1 MLFEVVE
8 LHFDKLAMFQRIIQG
23 CKELRA
29 QTLFAHLQGG
39 LEPLSL
45 GFENTHVRV
54 GERNHGAKIL
64 ESARQVTPLP
74 LLFRCGTPLGL
85 SEMNE
90 AQILKIAVY
99 SPVWAL
105 IYLNAN

>member
-1 MLFEVVE
+1 
-8 LHFDKLAMFQRIIQG
+8 MFQRIIQG

-54 GERNHGAKIL
+54 VSVRTVIEG
-64 ESARQVTPLP
+64 
-74 LLFRCGTPLGL
+74 GL
-85 SEMNE
+85 QAIIDGMG
-90 AQILKIAVY
+90 
-99 SPVWAL
+99 
-105 IYLNAN
+105 